1 MAIHCLQCFAC
12 ISELDENLMK
22 CVFTKRSKNG
32 YLRKTFHFVIEED
45 HKGKRWK
52 LKNWKAILMT
62 DFKEIHS
69 SESGLNTCNR
79 CFQVMLSLQNSSALI
94 TEQSDEEDDV

>member
-1 MAIHCLQCFAC
+1 M
-12 ISELDENLMK
+12 N
-22 CVFTKRSKNG
+22 
-32 YLRKTFHFVIEED
+32 
-45 HKGKRWK
+45 
-52 LKNWKAILMT
+52 

-79 CFQVMLSLQNSSALI
+79 CFQVMPSPQYILSKGIQAADLKILREKLEQENSSALI